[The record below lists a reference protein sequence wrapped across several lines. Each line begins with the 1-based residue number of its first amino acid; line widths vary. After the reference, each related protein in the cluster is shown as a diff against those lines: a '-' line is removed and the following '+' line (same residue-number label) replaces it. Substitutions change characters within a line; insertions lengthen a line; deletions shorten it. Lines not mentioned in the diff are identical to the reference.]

1 MAAGLVTVVTAASAN
16 MPICFM
22 NILHCRLNIVTLR
35 PYSYDT
41 GGGWVIIALDWTKIN
56 SRRIYQSAALVPG
69 SMNMERLTDFDQMH
83 PGAMSSCGHS
93 ESQDVYQLLIVRPR
107 HGKQR
112 LVR

>member
-41 GGGWVIIALDWTKIN
+41 AGAGLSWPWTGKKLTAGGFI
-56 SRRIYQSAALVPG
+56 
-69 SMNMERLTDFDQMH
+69 
-83 PGAMSSCGHS
+83 
-93 ESQDVYQLLIVRPR
+93 SQQLWSLAP
-107 HGKQR
+107 
-112 LVR
+112 